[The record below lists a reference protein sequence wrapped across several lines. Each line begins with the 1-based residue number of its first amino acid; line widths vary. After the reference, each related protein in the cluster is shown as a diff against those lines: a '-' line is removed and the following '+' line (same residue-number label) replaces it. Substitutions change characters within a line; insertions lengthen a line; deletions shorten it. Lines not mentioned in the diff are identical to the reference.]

1 MRCPVSLIPLVL
13 AAAIGVF
20 LISIDERAGR
30 AWAAAPASDQVGGQ
44 LHASASAPRSP
55 VAAAHAVASGPVG
68 VRVTMPPVG
77 LSIEYPVM
85 AEELGIGACPP
96 AALVRELLRLGSPPL
111 ALAGASQDLTVP
123 SGAVTGSPGSWET
136 ATLYSLPG
144 SFWSQLRCLLSSVKE
159 PLTVGINAERGS
171 LAWAQQ
177 MVAGAQ
183 SAATNGLDFSLGNEP
198 DLYILPNYASLGKK
212 LSLEE
217 DIAAVNLYLR
227 LATYLRQAIGGF
239 SSVGPELANA
249 KHWHRQLPGVISQLH
264 EGTVGVHM
272 YPFSACKDPRA
283 ATIPGLL
290 SARAADAPRSLA
302 WVVADAR
309 AAGLRAIISE
319 ANSISCGGIPGV
331 SNSPAAAVWAVRF
344 VLSALKTGFGEVR
357 FHLSGASYDPFSVR
371 GAEVLRRPLE
381 SALFA
386 VNRWLPVGS
395 SLRTAGGAPG
405 VLATAVGGT
414 PGGARMILDNEQAHA
429 QTIVLPAAHA
439 VIVESLSAT
448 RSGLGTLTLHP
459 SAGHIRI
466 RVSGNSVLAM
476 LAAA

>member
-1 MRCPVSLIPLVL
+1 MRRPASLMPLVL
-13 AAAIGVF
+13 AVALGVF
-20 LISIDERAGR
+20 LISIDALPGP
-30 AWAAAPASDQVGGQ
+30 AWAATPASAQVRDRSP
-44 LHASASAPRSP
+44 ASASGSRSP
-55 VAAAHAVASGPVG
+55 VPVAHVVENGPG

-77 LSIEYPVM
+77 LSIEYSVI
-85 AEELGIGACPP
+85 AAELGTGACPP
-96 AALVRELLRLGSPPL
+96 AALVGELLRLGPPPL

-123 SGAVTGSPGSWET
+123 SGALTGTPASWET
-136 ATLYSLPG
+136 ATLYPLPG
-144 SFWSQLRCLLSSVKE
+144 SFWSQLHCLLSSVKE

-171 LAWAQQ
+171 LSWAQQ

-198 DLYILPNYASLGKK
+198 DLYILPNYASLGQK

-217 DIAAVNLYLR
+217 DVAAVNLYLR

-239 SSVGPELANA
+239 ASVGPELASA
-249 KHWHRQLPGVISQLH
+249 KHWQRQLRGV
-264 EGTVGVHM
+264 VGVHL
-272 YPFSACKDPRA
+272 YPFSRCKDPRA
-283 ATIPGLL
+283 ATIAGLL
-290 SARAADAPRSLA
+290 SARAGDAPRSLA

-309 AAGLRAIISE
+309 AAGLPAIISE
-319 ANSISCGGIPGV
+319 ANSISCGGIAGV
-331 SNSPAAAVWAVRF
+331 SDTPAAAVWAARF

-371 GAEVLRRPLE
+371 GGELLRRPLE

-386 VNRWLPVGS
+386 LNRWLPVGS
-395 SLRTAGGAPG
+395 SLRTARGAPG
-405 VLATAVGGT
+405 LLATAVSGI
-414 PGGARMILDNEQAHA
+414 PGGARLILDNEQARA

-466 RVSGNSVLAM
+466 RVAGNSVLA
-476 LAAA
+476 AHA